1 VSRAHL
7 LPFIVG
13 GEHISNPDHKSESKK
28 PLMCILSGEEH
39 FYCRFNNFDGVKRGH
54 PRGTRNHFGELL
66 VKAREHK
73 KSAKLLCWR

>member
-1 VSRAHL
+1 
-7 LPFIVG
+7 
-13 GEHISNPDHKSESKK
+13 
-28 PLMCILSGEEH
+28 MCILSGEEH